1 MASCATEIKPPS
13 TPRATLNLPFIACSF
28 GFPRSEAKP
37 RFFPTGPRVLRCH
50 PVTEEYDAV
59 LAGLQRRGFRL
70 ELSADD
76 ESVVRVTSPG
86 GNTLDHPSLAE
97 LRHLLSGIS
106 VRSLTQQRDHAT

>member
-1 MASCATEIKPPS
+1 MFCT
-13 TPRATLNLPFIACSF
+13 R
-28 GFPRSEAKP
+28 GKP
-37 RFFPTGPRVLRCH
+37 RRDRMRPATQRQHRPIVRVLRCH

-97 LRHLLSGIS
+97 LRHLLRGIS
-106 VRSLTQQRDHAT
+106 ILSLTHQRDHAT

>member
-1 MASCATEIKPPS
+1 MAV
-13 TPRATLNLPFIACSF
+13 
-28 GFPRSEAKP
+28 
-37 RFFPTGPRVLRCH
+37 RVLRCH

-97 LRHLLSGIS
+97 LGSRRAKIFMRHGSSI
-106 VRSLTQQRDHAT
+106 

>member
-1 MASCATEIKPPS
+1 MASGATEIKPPS

-86 GNTLDHPSLAE
+86 GNTLDQPSWKSAAGPDGGEVEVL
-97 LRHLLSGIS
+97 
-106 VRSLTQQRDHAT
+106 